1 MLFAHY
7 QVPVHSLVILLRTQA
22 AHSNLNGLVSYSTR
36 SGRGSIN
43 FTYEVVR
50 LWERPAEQFLTG
62 TLGTLPLAVLGVLPE
77 GVPTQDG
84 LTSIA
89 QRIISRVEH
98 DAPVEQGRRLLT
110 AAFLLTGLLV
120 TRSAAKQA
128 FRGVRQMRDSDTY
141 LAILEEGREEEV
153 KKLIIQLG
161 RKKFGT
167 SEATAVNL
175 LNGISDLA
183 RLERIHERLL
193 DATNWQDL
201 LDTP

>member
-1 MLFAHY
+1 
-7 QVPVHSLVILLRTQA
+7 
-22 AHSNLNGLVSYSTR
+22 
-36 SGRGSIN
+36 
-43 FTYEVVR
+43 
-50 LWERPAEQFLTG
+50 
-62 TLGTLPLAVLGVLPE
+62 
-77 GVPTQDG
+77 
-84 LTSIA
+84 
-89 QRIISRVEH
+89 
-98 DAPVEQGRRLLT
+98 
-110 AAFLLTGLLV
+110 
-120 TRSAAKQA
+120 
-128 FRGVRQMRDSDTY
+128 MRDSDTY